1 MRVDHLVKRKK
12 ENSEKQEIYDIFIK
26 MNKKNLAFNVTWL
39 IDILK
44 IYLEEQPLAKYYVV
58 KHLTLLK
65 IRNMINMKEVF
76 LQ

>member
-1 MRVDHLVKRKK
+1 MRADHLVKRKK

-26 MNKKNLAFNVTWL
+26 MNKKNHAFNLTWL

-58 KHLTLLK
+58 KHLTLRK
-65 IRNMINMKEVF
+65 IRNMIDMKEVF